1 MAKTAP
7 RAKAHMLFK
16 ALAVGL
22 LLAVAPL
29 LETPM
34 AHAEVEG
41 LVTLPSAKSLPDA
54 EAALVTALEG
64 AGLKVAARIDHA
76 ANARSV
82 GQDLAPTVLL
92 IFGNPAAGTR
102 LMQAGR
108 SVAID
113 LPIKALLWEQDG
125 KTFVSYN
132 DPAWLARRHGLTGV
146 DPVVQAMQ
154 GALAKFA
161 AAAVGKQEP

>member
-1 MAKTAP
+1 MFKTVQHARP
-7 RAKAHMLFK
+7 HTLFN
-16 ALAVGL
+16 AFAVAA

-41 LVTLPSAKSLPDA
+41 LVTLPSTQALPDA
-54 EAALVTALEG
+54 EAALVKALEG

-82 GQDLAPTVLL
+82 GQDLPPTVLL
-92 IFGNPAAGTR
+92 IFGNPAAGTK

-125 KTFVSYN
+125 KTFISYN
-132 DPAWLARRHGLTGV
+132 DPAWLARRHGLAGV
-146 DPVVQAMQ
+146 DPVIQAMQ

-161 AAAVGKQEP
+161 AAAQ